1 MRKELANGIYRQF
14 NETFREPSDE
24 EVQGDKFHKSKRG
37 NFEKVR
43 REHGIGGEAE
53 KKPATMQSTP
63 ANLKQLNKMAKQM
76 MKGNREEM
84 QRMRKMAE
92 EIQQDNQSHTIS
104 DESLS
109 RHI

>member
-1 MRKELANGIYRQF
+1 
-14 NETFREPSDE
+14 
-24 EVQGDKFHKSKRG
+24 
-37 NFEKVR
+37 
-43 REHGIGGEAE
+43 
-53 KKPATMQSTP
+53 MQSTP

>member
-1 MRKELANGIYRQF
+1 MVSIGNLTKRSGNQVT
-14 NETFREPSDE
+14 N
-24 EVQGDKFHKSKRG
+24 KSKVTSSTKVKEGTLKKSAG
-37 NFEKVR
+37 NMGLVVKQ
-43 REHGIGGEAE
+43 

-84 QRMRKMAE
+84 QRMRKMSQ
-92 EIQQDNQSHTIS
+92 EIEQDNQTHTVT